1 MVLLGES
8 AVGKSAIVTR
18 FSTGK
23 FQRNNATIGAAYVT
37 KSIEYTDEE
46 NNVYRVHLEIWDT
59 AGQERYRSL
68 TPMYYRNTDVAL
80 VVFDVSRLQSLS
92 MAHKW
97 IDELNQYVENKGR
110 DKINIVL
117 IGNKVDLF
125 TNEQERERTLAEID
139 EAFAPVSAK
148 SGEGIDK
155 LFEDI
160 MKSIPKDQF
169 ELKEDANNNTESNT
183 VNLNERSHK
192 SSCNC

>member
-37 KSIEYTDEE
+37 KSVEFKDGEDDYK
-46 NNVYRVHLEIWDT
+46 VQLEIWDT

-80 VVFDVSRLQSLS
+80 VVFDLSRLQSLS

-110 DKINIVL
+110 ERINIVL
-117 IGNKVDLF
+117 VGNKLDLLSSDDGIREE
-125 TNEQERERTLAEID
+125 TLGEIHQE
-139 EAFAPVSAK
+139 FKPVSAK
-148 SGEGIDK
+148 TGEGID
-155 LFEDI
+155 LIFEDI
-160 MKSIPKDQF
+160 VKSIPRDQF
-169 ELKEDANNNTESNT
+169 ELKEDANTRNTNNTVDLT
-183 VNLNERSHK
+183 TTRH
-192 SSCNC
+192 SSTCSC